1 MSIIQNLFNLFIP
14 TFIIIFGTILLT
26 TTLRRY
32 LPLSIFWLSIFL
44 VTSGGMLL
52 ILHLTPIP
60 KIPHWIFTFSLMYLA
75 IFFSF
80 SQSILYKFNSPISS
94 KFSLILTSI
103 FIPILFYFSY
113 VKTKLEFILIVSFFF
128 STSIVC
134 LKFPKILSKNANNL
148 ADQSIKILFLL
159 SGLVI
164 ILPIIDQNIT
174 FQTIHSDHDWFQI
187 QLCFFFIVLIFST
200 LLIISN
206 IKDIL
211 NIHQIELEKI
221 RHQERLQ
228 FSHDLHDILGSSL
241 VRSIGVISQS
251 KENFDNQH
259 FLSILK
265 LLRDDLREVIDSG
278 SSIASEIPQTPI
290 LWGAPI
296 RHRFSQIF
304 NELGIQSVW
313 DFAEIWHAQPSA
325 LECLTL
331 LRITE
336 EALTNVI
343 KHSYAKKVFI
353 RLYFSDLKQIILEIE
368 DDGIGFN
375 VEEVN
380 KTNVNIGLRSMK
392 IRLEKIHS
400 VLDVQSKH
408 GQTIIKVIQNQ

>member
-1 MSIIQNLFNLFIP
+1 M
-14 TFIIIFGTILLT
+14 
-26 TTLRRY
+26 
-32 LPLSIFWLSIFL
+32 
-44 VTSGGMLL
+44 
-52 ILHLTPIP
+52 
-60 KIPHWIFTFSLMYLA
+60 
-75 IFFSF
+75 
-80 SQSILYKFNSPISS
+80 
-94 KFSLILTSI
+94 
-103 FIPILFYFSY
+103 
-113 VKTKLEFILIVSFFF
+113 IVSFFF

-134 LKFPKILSKNANNL
+134 LKLPKILSRNTNNFI
-148 ADQSIKILFLL
+148 DHSIKILFLL

-187 QLCFFFIVLIFST
+187 QLCFFFVVLIFST

-278 SSIASEIPQTPI
+278 SSIASEIPKTPI

-408 GQTIIKVIQNQ
+408 GQTIIKVIQS

>member
-408 GQTIIKVIQNQ
+408 GQTIIKVIQS

>member
-14 TFIIIFGTILLT
+14 IFIIIFGTILLT
-26 TTLRRY
+26 TVLRRY
-32 LPLSIFWLSIFL
+32 LPLSIFWLSLFL
-44 VTSGGMLL
+44 VTSGGTLL
-52 ILHLTPIP
+52 ILHLTLIP
-60 KIPHWIFTFSLMYLA
+60 QIPHWIFTFSLMYLA

-103 FIPILFYFSY
+103 FIPTLFYFSY
-113 VKTKLEFILIVSFFF
+113 VKTKLEFILVVSFFF

-134 LKFPKILSKNANNL
+134 LKLPKILSKNANNL
-148 ADQSIKILFLL
+148 VDQSIKILFLL
-159 SGLVI
+159 SGLVV

-187 QLCFFFIVLIFST
+187 QLCFFFVVLIFST

-408 GQTIIKVIQNQ
+408 GQTIIKVIQN

>member
-14 TFIIIFGTILLT
+14 IFIIIFGTILLT
-26 TTLRRY
+26 TALRRY
-32 LPLSIFWLSIFL
+32 LPLSIFWLSLFL
-44 VTSGGMLL
+44 VTSGGTLL

-60 KIPHWIFTFSLMYLA
+60 QIPHWIFTFSLMYLV

-103 FIPILFYFSY
+103 FIPTLFYFSY
-113 VKTKLEFILIVSFFF
+113 VKTKLEFILVVSFFF

-134 LKFPKILSKNANNL
+134 LRFPKILSKNANNL
-148 ADQSIKILFLL
+148 VDQSIKILFLL

-187 QLCFFFIVLIFST
+187 QLCFFFVVLIFST

-408 GQTIIKVIQNQ
+408 GQTIIKVIQN

>member
-44 VTSGGMLL
+44 VTSGGTLL
-52 ILHLTPIP
+52 ILHLIPIP

-187 QLCFFFIVLIFST
+187 QLCFFFVVLIFST

-408 GQTIIKVIQNQ
+408 GQTIIKVIQN

>member
-1 MSIIQNLFNLFIP
+1 M
-14 TFIIIFGTILLT
+14 
-26 TTLRRY
+26 
-32 LPLSIFWLSIFL
+32 
-44 VTSGGMLL
+44 
-52 ILHLTPIP
+52 
-60 KIPHWIFTFSLMYLA
+60 
-75 IFFSF
+75 
-80 SQSILYKFNSPISS
+80 
-94 KFSLILTSI
+94 
-103 FIPILFYFSY
+103 
-113 VKTKLEFILIVSFFF
+113 
-128 STSIVC
+128 
-134 LKFPKILSKNANNL
+134 
-148 ADQSIKILFLL
+148 
-159 SGLVI
+159 
-164 ILPIIDQNIT
+164 PIIDQNIT

-187 QLCFFFIVLIFST
+187 QLCFFFVVLIFST

-278 SSIASEIPQTPI
+278 SSIASEIPKTPI

-408 GQTIIKVIQNQ
+408 GQTIIKVIQN

>member
-113 VKTKLEFILIVSFFF
+113 VKTKLEFILIISFFF

-148 ADQSIKILFLL
+148 VDQSIKILFLL

-187 QLCFFFIVLIFST
+187 QLCFFFVVLIFST

-400 VLDVQSKH
+400 ALDVQSKH
-408 GQTIIKVIQNQ
+408 GQTIIKVIQN